1 MHDGGGTVWNTLKVG
16 GTEKRGGE
24 TKILKRGG
32 QAGSRGG
39 CLKKGAEG
47 GLEPPY
53 ELWRLL
59 QQIKNVITSYYGFG
73 FCNSDP
79 VKC

>member
-1 MHDGGGTVWNTLKVG
+1 MEQKRGEGKQRFL
-16 GTEKRGGE
+16 KRGG
-24 TKILKRGG
+24 GG
-32 QAGSRGG
+32 QAGSRGR
-39 CLKKGAEG
+39 CLKKGGG

-53 ELWRLL
+53 ELWRLV

-79 VKC
+79 VKCSCVGLYLKK